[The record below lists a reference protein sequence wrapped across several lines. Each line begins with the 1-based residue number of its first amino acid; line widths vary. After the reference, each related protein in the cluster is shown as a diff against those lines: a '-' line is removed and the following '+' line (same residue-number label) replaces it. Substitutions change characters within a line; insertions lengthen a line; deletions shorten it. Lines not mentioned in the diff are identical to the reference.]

1 MIYRMHKMTVTNTVY
16 NISMVRKILKFIVQQ
31 FLIFHLSIAVEIQ
44 KVVENTRISQN
55 RIIRDKSGE

>member
-1 MIYRMHKMTVTNTVY
+1 MTVTNTVY

>member
-1 MIYRMHKMTVTNTVY
+1 MTVTNTVY

-44 KVVENTRISQN
+44 KVVEKYQN
-55 RIIRDKSGE
+55 FAKQNHT

>member
-31 FLIFHLSIAVEIQ
+31 FLNFHLSIAVEIQ
-44 KVVENTRISQN
+44 KVVEKYQN
-55 RIIRDKSGE
+55 FTKQNHT

>member
-1 MIYRMHKMTVTNTVY
+1 MHKMTVTNTVY

>member
-1 MIYRMHKMTVTNTVY
+1 MTVTNTVY

-44 KVVENTRISQN
+44 KVVEKYQN
-55 RIIRDKSGE
+55 FTKQNHT

>member
-44 KVVENTRISQN
+44 KVVEKYQN
-55 RIIRDKSGE
+55 FTKQNHT

>member
-44 KVVENTRISQN
+44 KVVEKYQN
-55 RIIRDKSGE
+55 FAKQNHT